1 MEQGWRIYHA
11 RVEERHWLDRAM
23 QHWEFYVKFH
33 RKLEGMLP
41 PGAALLDVGCG
52 KGYSAL
58 YFAAR
63 GFPVTGIDTDPESV
77 REAAEWAER
86 TGLPARVEIAD
97 AFSFRSDTRFGMAY
111 SMGLIEHFPPDD
123 ARRFLSLQ
131 ADCSD
136 LVAAL
141 APTPHSDRTLEPCPV
156 PQVSQGFASL
166 RRTFRDAGLE
176 VVGAF
181 GTGVVSS
188 RWDTRLAN
196 ATPPAL
202 LHFLQNRF
210 AYAMG
215 VCVVGRRR

>member
-1 MEQGWRIYHA
+1 MSEGWREYHS
-11 RVEERHWLDRAM
+11 RWEGRRWLDRAM
-23 QHWEFYVKFH
+23 QHWEFHVKFH
-33 RKLEGMLP
+33 RKLEELLS
-41 PGAALLDVGCG
+41 PGATLLDVGCG

-63 GFPVTGIDTDPESV
+63 GYPVTGIDTDPDSIL
-77 REAAEWAER
+77 EAGEWADR
-86 TGLPARVEIAD
+86 MGLPARFQVAD
-97 AFSFRSDTRFGMAY
+97 AFAFRADRRFGMAY
-111 SMGLIEHFPPDD
+111 SMGLIEHFSPEE
-123 ARRFLSLQ
+123 ARRFLAPQ

-141 APTPHSDRTLEPCPV
+141 APTRHSDRTVEPCPV
-156 PQVSQGFASL
+156 PQVFQSFRSL
-166 RRTFRDAGLE
+166 RETFREAGLE
-176 VVGAF
+176 VVDCF
-181 GTGVVSS
+181 GSGMVSS

-196 ATPPAL
+196 LTPPAL